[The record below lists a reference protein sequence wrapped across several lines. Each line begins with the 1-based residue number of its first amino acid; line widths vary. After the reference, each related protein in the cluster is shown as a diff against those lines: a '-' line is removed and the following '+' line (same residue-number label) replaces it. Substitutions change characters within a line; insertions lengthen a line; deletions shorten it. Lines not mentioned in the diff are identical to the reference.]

1 LCSNPTKLSFEWLFN
16 LKLSNG
22 SFLVKNADSMNENRE
37 LKVDYRYFI
46 EYEFQVLIATCIVKN
61 GSFLAV
67 DSYAF
72 LPIREDAV
80 QDISN
85 STTSN
90 ESTDGPNSP
99 LSIATTIT
107 TTTTSKS
114 TETTTSTGTTNSTS
128 THIIDNS
135 TISLKISYV
144 AGIAVGSFLFGLILS
159 ILIIILIIK
168 NFYNFQRKGQYK
180 IDKSK

>member
-16 LKLSNG
+16 LKLTNG
-22 SFLVKNADSMNENRE
+22 SFLVKYSDDSMNENRE
-37 LKVDYRYFI
+37 FKVDYRYFI

-72 LPIREDAV
+72 LPIREDA
-80 QDISN
+80 
-85 STTSN
+85 TTSN
-90 ESTDGPNSP
+90 EATDGSTIYY
-99 LSIATTIT
+99 LSSNTTIT
-107 TTTTSKS
+107 TTTT
-114 TETTTSTGTTNSTS
+114 TAATTATTSTSTETTNSTS
-128 THIIDNS
+128 TQKIDNS

-144 AGIAVGSFLFGLILS
+144 AGIAVGSFLFGIILS

-168 NFYNFQRKGQYK
+168 KFYNFQRKGQYK
-180 IDKSK
+180 IEKSK